1 MLGRGRRRI
10 ANAGMIY
17 IHSARITHE
26 EIIKQRIARDGE
38 GKSGGFRTLILL
50 KIGNRAFFVY
60 GFAKNEK
67 DNIEADD
74 LIALKKLA
82 AIILNY
88 TDDQLKDSLNKNILI
103 EVQCHE

>member
-1 MLGRGRRRI
+1 M
-10 ANAGMIY
+10 
-17 IHSARITHE
+17 
-26 EIIKQRIARDGE
+26 
-38 GKSGGFRTLILL
+38 TLAVVMKMKLYTLL

-74 LIALKKLA
+74 LISLKKLA
-82 AIILNY
+82 TIMLNY